1 MLLVQQ
7 APLGT
12 LLTGHY
18 TFLAVNHPGPFFLYI
33 RYFAQIFL
41 GSSVASLYG
50 AHLFGMMATSAA
62 CAGVLAT
69 TLHRLTDGGL
79 AGAVAAVTA
88 VLMILL
94 QFAGQDVLATLLMS
108 DVVILPFLMFLATAT
123 LLLRGSLFGLLSA
136 TFAMMALVHAYIP
149 LVLIVGIVW
158 SACAVIGRQTR
169 VRTTGSDFPPMG
181 YAAVAG
187 IIVIFLTPIL
197 LDIVVHPPG
206 NIMKILAATA
216 ENQEMPHASVPE
228 LFRFFSSNALSL
240 RPFLWLTIVA
250 GGTISLRTGRYGALW
265 WNTLLVVLLALITA
279 VLVFARV
286 PTPLRGYTGN
296 FLIALPLLGVISG
309 TAVVVLELSRHH
321 LRAAVASAVTLSLVF
336 AAGCSLTRSNLFRAS
351 ELRVLSRA
359 IASENPTGS
368 QVVLHLSPSWHA
380 VMGKASGLM
389 VDLDRFGIHAC
400 VQDIDKA
407 YFFTPERICAP
418 ETASTKHYLL
428 ELAARCDLI
437 FDEAPD
443 FRSLTPI
450 GRSML
455 VFAMDAF
462 RNISIDIDWLF
473 KRLRVFERAP
483 GTPNSTSVCAFVSAS
498 PDPPFAHACN
508 SAVCYA
514 LRRQN

>member
-41 GSSVASLYG
+41 GSFVASPYG

-69 TLHRLTDGGL
+69 TLHRLTGGGL

-88 VLMILL
+88 VLMMLL

-108 DVVILPFLMFLATAT
+108 DVVILPFLTFLATAT

-149 LVLIVGIVW
+149 LVPIVGIVW
-158 SACAVIGRQTR
+158 STCTVIGRRTR
-169 VRTTGSDFPPMG
+169 VRTTGMDFPPTG

-187 IIVIFLTPIL
+187 IIAIFLAPIL

-206 NIMKILAATA
+206 NIVKILAATA
-216 ENQEMPHASVPE
+216 ENQEMPHASVRE
-228 LFRFFSSNALSL
+228 LFRFFSNNTLSL
-240 RPFLWLTIVA
+240 RPFLWLVIVA
-250 GGTISLRTGRYGALW
+250 GATISFQTGRYGALW
-265 WNTLLVVLLALITA
+265 RNTLLVVLLALITA
-279 VLVFARV
+279 ALVFARV
-286 PTPLRGYTGN
+286 PTPLRGYTGR

-309 TAVVVLELSRHH
+309 TAVIVLELSRSH

-351 ELRVLSRA
+351 ELRVFSRA

-368 QVVLHLSPSWHA
+368 QVVLHFPPR
-380 VMGKASGLM
+380 VMGKISGLM

-418 ETASTKHYLL
+418 EAASAKHYRL
-428 ELAARCDLI
+428 ELALPCELI

-443 FRSLTPI
+443 FQSLTPI
-450 GRSML
+450 GRSVL
-455 VFAMDAF
+455 AFAMDAF
-462 RNISIDIDWLF
+462 RNISINVDWFF
-473 KRLRVFERAP
+473 KRLSTFEQAP
-483 GTPNSTSVCAFVSAS
+483 DTLNSTSACAFVSAS
-498 PDPPFAHACN
+498 PEPPFAHACK
-508 SAVCYA
+508 SGVCYA